1 MSEAPVTVQKP
12 TEYIEKLE
20 TAKLDTPA
28 NVATL
33 RFDFQVKI
41 ILFLQVIF
49 V

>member
-28 NVATL
+28 NVTAL
-33 RFDFQVKI
+33 RCDFQVKI